1 MIINSF
7 ENLTE
12 INQERLST
20 PEFINKI
27 NADFSSFS
35 NNNIIV
41 ILSSLVNLTKSELS
55 EFLLMSNTHRQN
67 GHSFVIVTNNIDI
80 DSTPEELIVVPTL
93 TEAKDII
100 EMEEMERDLNL

>member
-1 MIINSF
+1 MIVNSF

-20 PEFINKI
+20 PEFIDKI
-27 NADFSSFS
+27 IADFSSFS

-41 ILSSLVNLTKSELS
+41 ILASLVPLTRSEIL
-55 EFLLMSNTHRQN
+55 EFILLSNTHREN

-93 TEAKDII
+93 IEAKDVI

>member
-20 PEFINKI
+20 PEFINKV

-41 ILSSLVNLTKSELS
+41 ILSSLVNLSKSELS

-67 GHSFVIVTNNIDI
+67 GHSFVIVTDNIDI
-80 DSTPEELIVVPTL
+80 DSTPEELIIVPTL
-93 TEAKDII
+93 TEAKDVI

>member
-1 MIINSF
+1 MIVNSF
-7 ENLTE
+7 QNLIE

-27 NADFSSFS
+27 NADFSLFS

-41 ILSSLVNLTKSELS
+41 ILVSLIPLTRSELS
-55 EFLLMSNTHRQN
+55 EFLLLSNTHREN

-80 DSTPEELIVVPTL
+80 DSIPEELIVVPTL
-93 TEAKDII
+93 IEAKDVI

>member
-20 PEFINKI
+20 PEFINKV

-41 ILSSLVNLTKSELS
+41 ILSSLVNLSKSELS
-55 EFLLMSNTHRQN
+55 EFLLMSNIHRQN

-80 DSTPEELIVVPTL
+80 DSTPDELIVVPTL
-93 TEAKDII
+93 IEAKDII

>member
-1 MIINSF
+1 MIVNSF

-20 PEFINKI
+20 SEFIDKI

-35 NNNIIV
+35 NNNLII
-41 ILSSLVNLTKSELS
+41 ILASLVPLTRSELS
-55 EFLLMSNTHRQN
+55 EFLLISNTHRQN
-67 GHSFVIVTNNIDI
+67 GHSFVIVTDNIDI
-80 DSTPEELIVVPTL
+80 DSTPEELIIVPTL

-100 EMEEMERDLNL
+100 EMEEMERDLNF

>member
-41 ILSSLVNLTKSELS
+41 ILSSLVNLSKSELS
-55 EFLLMSNTHRQN
+55 EFLLMSNIHRQN

-93 TEAKDII
+93 IEAKDII

>member
-20 PEFINKI
+20 PEFINKV

-41 ILSSLVNLTKSELS
+41 ILSSLVNLSKSELS
-55 EFLLMSNTHRQN
+55 EFLLMSNIHRQN

>member
-1 MIINSF
+1 MIVNSF

-20 PEFINKI
+20 PEFINKV

-55 EFLLMSNTHRQN
+55 EFLLMSNSHRQN

-80 DSTPEELIVVPTL
+80 DSTPEELIIVPTL

>member
-1 MIINSF
+1 MIVNSF
-7 ENLTE
+7 QNLIE

-27 NADFSSFS
+27 NADFSLFS

-41 ILSSLVNLTKSELS
+41 ILVSLIPLTRSELS
-55 EFLLMSNTHRQN
+55 EFLLLSNTHREN
-67 GHSFVIVTNNIDI
+67 GHSFVIVTNNVDI
-80 DSTPEELIVVPTL
+80 DSIPEELIVVPTL
-93 TEAKDII
+93 IEAKDVV

>member
-1 MIINSF
+1 MIVNSF
-7 ENLTE
+7 QNLTE

-27 NADFSSFS
+27 NADFPLFS
-35 NNNIIV
+35 NNNLIV
-41 ILSSLVNLTKSELS
+41 ILGSLIPLTRSELS
-55 EFLLMSNTHRQN
+55 EYLLLSNKHREN

-80 DSTPEELIVVPTL
+80 DSVPEELIVVPTL
-93 TEAKDII
+93 IEAKDVI

>member
-7 ENLTE
+7 ENITE
-12 INQERLST
+12 INQEHLST
-20 PEFINKI
+20 PEFINKV
-27 NADFSSFS
+27 NTDFSSFS

-55 EFLLMSNTHRQN
+55 EFLFMSNTHRQN

-80 DSTPEELIVVPTL
+80 DSTPEELIIVPSL

>member
-1 MIINSF
+1 MIVNSF

-20 PEFINKI
+20 LELIDKI

-35 NNNIIV
+35 NNNLIV

-55 EFLLMSNTHRQN
+55 EFLLMSNSHRQN

-80 DSTPEELIVVPTL
+80 DSTPEELIIVPTL

>member
-20 PEFINKI
+20 PEFINKV
-27 NADFSSFS
+27 NANFSSFS
-35 NNNIIV
+35 NNNLIL

-55 EFLLMSNTHRQN
+55 KFLLMSNTHRQN
-67 GHSFVIVTNNIDI
+67 GYSFVIVTNNIDI

>member
-20 PEFINKI
+20 PEFINKV

-41 ILSSLVNLTKSELS
+41 ILSSFVNLSKSELS
-55 EFLLMSNTHRQN
+55 EFLLMSNIHRQN

>member
-20 PEFINKI
+20 PEFINKV

-41 ILSSLVNLTKSELS
+41 ILSSLVNLSKSELS
-55 EFLLMSNTHRQN
+55 EFLLMSNIHRQN

-93 TEAKDII
+93 IEAKDII

>member
-20 PEFINKI
+20 PEFINKV

-41 ILSSLVNLTKSELS
+41 ILSSLVNLSKSDY
-55 EFLLMSNTHRQN
+55 QN
-67 GHSFVIVTNNIDI
+67 FIDVKY
-80 DSTPEELIVVPTL
+80 T
-93 TEAKDII
+93 
-100 EMEEMERDLNL
+100 

>member
-20 PEFINKI
+20 PEFINKV

-41 ILSSLVNLTKSELS
+41 ILSSLVNLSKSELS

>member
-12 INQERLST
+12 INQEHLST
-20 PEFINKI
+20 SEFVNKI

-35 NNNIIV
+35 NNNLIV
-41 ILSSLVNLTKSELS
+41 VLSSLVNLTKSELS
-55 EFLLMSNTHRQN
+55 DFLLISNTHRQN

-80 DSTPEELIVVPTL
+80 DSTPEEIIVVPTL

>member
-7 ENLTE
+7 ENITE

-20 PEFINKI
+20 PEFINKV
-27 NADFSSFS
+27 NTDFSSFS

-80 DSTPEELIVVPTL
+80 DSTPEKLIIVPTL

>member
-20 PEFINKI
+20 PELIHKI
-27 NADFSSFS
+27 NTIYTSIS
-35 NNNIIV
+35 NHNVIV
-41 ILSSLVNLTKSELS
+41 ILASLTPLSRTELS
-55 EFLLMSNTHRQN
+55 EFLLVSNTHRSN

-80 DSTPEELIVVPTL
+80 EAIPEELIVVPTPI
-93 TEAKDII
+93 EAKDII

>member
-20 PEFINKI
+20 PEFINKV

-41 ILSSLVNLTKSELS
+41 ILSSLVNLSKSELS
-55 EFLLMSNTHRQN
+55 EFLLMSNIHRQK

-93 TEAKDII
+93 IEAKDII

>member
-1 MIINSF
+1 MIVNSF

-20 PEFINKI
+20 LEFIDKI

-55 EFLLMSNTHRQN
+55 EFLLMSNSHRQN

-93 TEAKDII
+93 IEAKDII
-100 EMEEMERDLNL
+100 EMEKWNVI

>member
-1 MIINSF
+1 MIVNSF

-20 PEFINKI
+20 LEFIDKI

-35 NNNIIV
+35 NNNLIV

-80 DSTPEELIVVPTL
+80 DSTPEELIIVPTL

>member
-1 MIINSF
+1 MIVNSF
-7 ENLTE
+7 QNLTE
-12 INQERLST
+12 INQEHLST

-27 NADFSSFS
+27 NADFSLFS

-41 ILSSLVNLTKSELS
+41 ILVSLIPLTRSELS
-55 EFLLMSNTHRQN
+55 EFLLLSNTHREN

-80 DSTPEELIVVPTL
+80 DSIPEELIVVPTL
-93 TEAKDII
+93 IEAKDVI

>member
-1 MIINSF
+1 MIVNSF
-7 ENLTE
+7 QNLTE
-12 INQERLST
+12 INQEHLST

-27 NADFSSFS
+27 KADFSLFS

-41 ILSSLVNLTKSELS
+41 ILVSLIPLTRSELS
-55 EFLLMSNTHRQN
+55 EFLLLSNTHREN

-80 DSTPEELIVVPTL
+80 DSIPEELIVVPTL
-93 TEAKDII
+93 IEAKDVI

>member
-1 MIINSF
+1 MIVNSF
-7 ENLTE
+7 QNLIE

-27 NADFSSFS
+27 KADFSLFS

-41 ILSSLVNLTKSELS
+41 ILVSLIPLTRSELS
-55 EFLLMSNTHRQN
+55 EFLLLSNTHREN

-80 DSTPEELIVVPTL
+80 DSIPEELIVVPTL
-93 TEAKDII
+93 IEAKDVV

>member
-1 MIINSF
+1 MIVNSF
-7 ENLTE
+7 QNLTE
-12 INQERLST
+12 INQEHLST

-27 NADFSSFS
+27 NADFSLFS

-41 ILSSLVNLTKSELS
+41 ILVSLIPLTRSELS
-55 EFLLMSNTHRQN
+55 EFLLLSNTHRVN

-80 DSTPEELIVVPTL
+80 DSIPEELIVVPTL
-93 TEAKDII
+93 IEAKDVI